1 MVLKLIVILSIAALT
16 LSCSNQNGQSNG
28 SVSSSTGKTLYETNC
43 AQCHGSDGKL
53 GNSGATDLS
62 VSVLSDD
69 ESKNRIKNGLN
80 AMPPMAELLGSEA
93 NIDSVVQFI
102 KTLRTK
108 K

>member
-1 MVLKLIVILSIAALT
+1 MVLKLIVILSLAALT
-16 LSCSNQNGQSNG
+16 LSCSNQNGQANG
-28 SVSSSTGKTLYETNC
+28 NNSSLSGKELYENNC
-43 AQCHGSDGKL
+43 TQCHGGDGKL

-62 VSVLSDD
+62 MSVLSDD

-93 NIDSVVQFI
+93 NIDSVVQYI

-108 K
+108 